1 MEHFYST
8 WNKFI
13 PNMKF
18 QKYLENLLGNKI
30 KIKVLRLLV
39 RYENKEFTSREL
51 AKLANTSHTSVL
63 RLISDLESNNIITKE
78 FYSGAHKI
86 KINRESYVY
95 SIIKEL
101 INKEQITK
109 EELIKDIKTVMP
121 KEVISAVLYG
131 SIAKEKE
138 NEKSDIDILIIA
150 NKKFKESENNIKAKY
165 GNNLHIMQLTL
176 NKFRKEAKRKVGYVR
191 DLLNNY
197 ILIKGKD
204 LKELI

>member
-1 MEHFYST
+1 MEHFYSM

-13 PNMKF
+13 PDMKF

-63 RLISDLESNNIITKE
+63 RLINDLESNNIITKE

-86 KINRESYVY
+86 KINKESYVY

-109 EELIKDIKTVMP
+109 EELIKDIKTVIP